1 MAATLLF
8 SILIVVAVILLLV
21 LLALYL
27 VPVTVSTVADCRR
40 ESARATAAVAWG
52 IAGAR
57 VRVADGVQVLEVLLA
72 GRPVMTRDLREMAA
86 AEPEKEKKKKEEEE
100 ERKPA
105 LSVREYLDAAGDLW
119 PHLQRILAAFVRS
132 LCLETL
138 RGDFTLG
145 LESPADTGIVY
156 GYCTAVRYAL
166 WPAEAIDF
174 VMTPV
179 FDRKV
184 FEGTFTLRMQIRR
197 PLLILIPVVRALL
210 QKQVRQRLRQVSGR
224 GAPGA

>member
-8 SILIVVAVILLLV
+8 SILVVVAVIILAL

-27 VPVTVSTVADCRR
+27 VPVTVETVADCRR
-40 ESARATAAVAWG
+40 ESTRATATVAWG
-52 IAGAR
+52 IVGAR
-57 VRVADGVQVLEVLLA
+57 VRIADGVQVLDILLV
-72 GRPVMTRDLREMAA
+72 GRPVVTRDLREIAA
-86 AEPEKEKKKKEEEE
+86 AEPEEEKKKKEEE
-100 ERKPA
+100 RKPA
-105 LSVREYLDAAGDLW
+105 QPVREYLDAAGDLW

-145 LESPADTGIVY
+145 LKSPADTGVVY

-179 FDRKV
+179 FDREV
-184 FEGTFTLRMQIRR
+184 FEGTLTLKMRIRR

>member
-1 MAATLLF
+1 MAAILLF
-8 SILIVVAVILLLV
+8 SILLVVAVILLLV

-40 ESARATAAVAWG
+40 ESARATATVAWG
-52 IAGAR
+52 IVGAR
-57 VRVADGVQVLEVLLA
+57 VRVTDGVQMIEVLLA
-72 GRPVMTRDLREMAA
+72 GRPVMTRDLRERAA
-86 AEPEKEKKKKEEEE
+86 APREKEEKKAEEQG
-100 ERKPA
+100 PA
-105 LSVREYLDAAGDLW
+105 LSLREYLNAAGDLW
-119 PHLQRILAAFVRS
+119 PHFRRILAAFFRS
-132 LCLETL
+132 LYLETL
-138 RGDFTLG
+138 RGNVTLG

-156 GYCTAVRYAL
+156 GYCTAARYAL

-179 FDRKV
+179 FDHKV

-197 PLLILIPVVRALL
+197 PLLIIIAVARALL
-210 QKQVRQRLRQVSGR
+210 QKSVRQRLRQVSAR

>member
-8 SILIVVAVILLLV
+8 SILIVVAVILLSI

-27 VPVTVSTVADCRR
+27 VPVTVETVADCRR
-40 ESARATAAVAWG
+40 ESARVMATVAWG
-52 IAGAR
+52 IVGAR
-57 VRVADGVQVLEVLLA
+57 VRVADGVQVLEILLV
-72 GRPVMTRDLREMAA
+72 GRPVMTRDLREIAA
-86 AEPEKEKKKKEEEE
+86 AEPEKEEKKAKEP
-100 ERKPA
+100 RPA
-105 LSVREYLDAAGDLW
+105 LSVSDYLNIAGDLW
-119 PHLQRILAAFVRS
+119 PHLQKILAAFIRS

-179 FDRKV
+179 FDREV

-197 PLLILIPVVRALL
+197 PLLILIPVVRTLL

>member
-8 SILIVVAVILLLV
+8 FILLVVAVILLAL

-27 VPVTVSTVADCRR
+27 VPVTVETVADCSR
-40 ESARATAAVAWG
+40 ERARATATVAWG
-52 IAGAR
+52 IVGVR
-57 VRVADGVQVLEVLLA
+57 VRVADEVQVLEVLLA
-72 GRPVMTRDLREMAA
+72 GRRIMVRDIQEMVAA
-86 AEPEKEKKKKEEEE
+86 KPEEEKEKVEEP
-100 ERKPA
+100 KPA
-105 LSVREYLDAAGDLW
+105 LQPGEYLSAAADLW
-119 PHLQRILAAFVRS
+119 PHIQRIFAAFVRS

-138 RGDFTLG
+138 RGDVTLG
-145 LESPADTGIVY
+145 LESPADTGVIY

-179 FDRKV
+179 FDREV
-184 FEGTFTLRMQIRR
+184 FEGTFTLKIQIRR
-197 PLLILIPVVRALL
+197 PLMILIPVVQALL

>member
-8 SILIVVAVILLLV
+8 VVLLTVAVILLAL

-27 VPVTVSTVADCRR
+27 VPVIVSTVADCSR
-40 ESARATAAVAWG
+40 ERARAAATVAWG
-52 IAGAR
+52 IAEARIRVGDGA
-57 VRVADGVQVLEVLLA
+57 QVLEILLA
-72 GRPVMTRDLREMAA
+72 GRRVMTRDLEELAA
-86 AEPEKEKKKKEEEE
+86 AEPKEGKEEKKKE

-105 LSVREYLDAAGDLW
+105 LSAREYLDVAGDLW
-119 PHLQRILAAFVRS
+119 PHLRRILETVYRS

-138 RGDFTLG
+138 RGDIVLG
-145 LESPADTGIVY
+145 LESPADTGVVY
-156 GYCTAVRYAL
+156 GYCTAARYAL

-179 FDRKV
+179 FDREI
-184 FEGTFTLRMQIRR
+184 FEGTFILRMQVRR
-197 PLLILIPVVRALL
+197 PLLILIAVARALL
-210 QKQVRQRLRQVSGR
+210 KKPVRERLRQVSGR

>member
-8 SILIVVAVILLLV
+8 SILLIVAVILFAL

-27 VPVTVSTVADCRR
+27 VPVTVSTVADCSR
-40 ESARATAAVAWG
+40 ERARATATVAWG
-52 IAGAR
+52 IVGAR
-57 VRVADGVQVLEVLLA
+57 IRIADEAQVLEILLA
-72 GRPVMTRDLREMAA
+72 GRRVVTRDLGEMAA
-86 AEPEKEKKKKEEEE
+86 AEPEKEEKEEE
-100 ERKPA
+100 ERKPG
-105 LSVREYLDAAGDLW
+105 LSAGEYLDAAGDLW

-145 LESPADTGIVY
+145 LESPADTGVVY
-156 GYCTAVRYAL
+156 GYCTVVRYVL

-179 FDRKV
+179 FDRRV
-184 FEGTFTLRMQIRR
+184 FEGTFTLKMQIRR
-197 PLLILIPVVRALL
+197 PLLILIQVVRALL

>member
-8 SILIVVAVILLLV
+8 FVILVVAVILLAL

-27 VPVTVSTVADCRR
+27 VPVTVETVADCRQ
-40 ESARATAAVAWG
+40 EGARATATVAWG
-52 IAGAR
+52 IAAAR
-57 VRVADGVQVLEVLLA
+57 VRVADGVQVLDILLA
-72 GRPVMTRDLREMAA
+72 GRRVMTRDLREMAA
-86 AEPEKEKKKKEEEE
+86 PEPEEEKKKKVEEP
-100 ERKPA
+100 KPA
-105 LSVREYLDAAGDLW
+105 LPLREYLDAAGDLW

-138 RGDFTLG
+138 RGDVTLG
-145 LESPADTGIVY
+145 LESPADTGVVY

-179 FDRKV
+179 FDREV
-184 FEGTFTLRMQIRR
+184 FEGTFTLKMQIRR

-210 QKQVRQRLRQVSGR
+210 QKQVRQRLRQVPGR

>member
-8 SILIVVAVILLLV
+8 SILLVVAVIILAL

-40 ESARATAAVAWG
+40 ESARATATVAWG
-52 IAGAR
+52 IAAAR
-57 VRVADGVQVLEVLLA
+57 VRVTEEVQVLDILLA

-86 AEPEKEKKKKEEEE
+86 AEPKKEEKRVE
-100 ERKPA
+100 ERGPP
-105 LSVREYLDAAGDLW
+105 LPVSEYLDAAGDLW
-119 PHLQRILAAFVRS
+119 PHLQRILETVYRS
-132 LCLETL
+132 LRLETL
-138 RGDFTLG
+138 RGDITLG
-145 LESPADTGIVY
+145 LDSPADTGVIY

-166 WPAEAIDF
+166 WPVEAIDF

-179 FDRKV
+179 FNERI
-184 FEGTFTLRMQIRR
+184 FTGTFTLKMQIRR
-197 PLLILIPVVRALL
+197 PLLILIQVARAFL
-210 QKQVRQRLRQVSGR
+210 QKSVRQRLRQVSGR

>member
-8 SILIVVAVILLLV
+8 SILLVVAVILLLV

-40 ESARATAAVAWG
+40 ESARATATVAWG
-52 IAGAR
+52 IVGAR
-57 VRVADGVQVLEVLLA
+57 VRVTDGVQVLEILLA
-72 GRPVMTRDLREMAA
+72 GRPVMTRDLREIAA
-86 AEPEKEKKKKEEEE
+86 AEPEEKKVKKEEKP
-100 ERKPA
+100 KPA

-119 PHLQRILAAFVRS
+119 PHLQKILAAFIRS

-138 RGDFTLG
+138 RGDVTLG
-145 LESPADTGIVY
+145 LESPADTGVVY

-166 WPAEAIDF
+166 WPVEAVDF

-179 FDRKV
+179 FNQRI
-184 FEGTFTLRMQIRR
+184 FEGTFTLKMRIRR

-210 QKQVRQRLRQVSGR
+210 QKQVRQRLRRVSGR

>member
-8 SILIVVAVILLLV
+8 FIILVVAVILLAL

-27 VPVTVSTVADCRR
+27 VPVTVSTVADCSR
-40 ESARATAAVAWG
+40 ESARATATVAWG

-57 VRVADGVQVLEVLLA
+57 VRVADGVQVLEILLA
-72 GRPVMTRDLREMAA
+72 GRRVMTRDLREMAA
-86 AEPEKEKKKKEEEE
+86 PEPEEEKEKKVEEP
-100 ERKPA
+100 KPA
-105 LSVREYLDAAGDLW
+105 LPLREYLDAAGDLW

-138 RGDFTLG
+138 RGDVTLG
-145 LESPADTGIVY
+145 LESPADTGVIY
-156 GYCTAVRYAL
+156 GYCSAIRYAL
-166 WPAEAIDF
+166 WPAEAIDL

-179 FDRKV
+179 FDREV
-184 FEGTFTLRMQIRR
+184 FEGTFTLKMQIRR